1 MVIAVDSISFQ
12 LPITQLPI
20 SATGSRRVTG
30 DEVEGAGALG
40 GVGEAEAGQAAGG
53 EAGVQVE
60 EARLAAV
67 AVLAFLVVLAV
78 AFAVEGVAAGR
89 RVVAARRLS
98 SNESEFFRQIKIV
111 PVNLRV

>member
-1 MVIAVDSISFQ
+1 MVIVVDSIGFQ

-20 SATGSRRVTG
+20 SAGSRRVTG

-53 EAGVQVE
+53 QGGVQVE

-67 AVLAFLVVLAV
+67 AVLAFHVVLAV
-78 AFAVEGVAAGR
+78 AFAVDGVAAGR